1 MDNPAA
7 GESAIPLESLL
18 RTGASLEEDA
28 GNLPAGAWACY
39 DEQGEAIAA
48 MRFVLKANGKYTD
61 ASGKRGGTFVYSG
74 TKSEIA
80 FRFGFL
86 GGQTGTNVQSSGF
99 ALSATITCEPVK

>member
-1 MDNPAA
+1 MKV
-7 GESAIPLESLL
+7 LRQESLL
-18 RTGASLEEDA
+18 RTGASLEEEA
-28 GNLPAGAWACY
+28 GNLPAGTWACH
-39 DEQGEAIAA
+39 DEKGEAIAA
-48 MRFVLKANGKYTD
+48 RRFVLEANGKYTD
-61 ASGKRGGTFVYSG
+61 AGGKRGTFVYSG